1 MPRDVDYTRVLE
13 RIAESVRPLFGKG
26 KVADYIP
33 ALGSVSAS
41 KFGMALHTV
50 DGETA
55 AIGDADETFSAQSIT
70 KLFALQLAIVRSGEM
85 VWTKVGKEPSGDPF
99 NSLVLLE
106 NEGGFPRNPFINAGA
121 LAIVDLLLSTGRSP
135 DIMVRDYIRLL
146 SGNHDIAIDEDVARS
161 EWEHAHVNAALTHFM
176 KSHGV
181 IDHEVETVLRA
192 YCRMCAIAVSC
203 KDLTAATL
211 ALANRGF
218 SPLLGETIL
227 PARQA
232 RRINAVMLTCGT
244 YDSVGSFA
252 YRVGLP
258 AKSGV
263 GGGIVAVVPDRM
275 TLAVWSPAL
284 DRSGNSY
291 AGTAALEAFTSMTE
305 LSIF

>member
-1 MPRDVDYTRVLE
+1 MTRQPDYQRVLE
-13 RIAESVRPLFGKG
+13 QIEEAVQPLFGRG
-26 KVADYIP
+26 KVADSIP
-33 ALGSVSAS
+33 ALAAVPGRQ
-41 KFGMALHTV
+41 FGMAVRTI
-50 DGETA
+50 DGDTA
-55 AIGDADETFSAQSIT
+55 QVGASSINFSAQSIT
-70 KLFALQLAIVRSGEM
+70 KLFALQLAIVRGGDI

-106 NEGGFPRNPFINAGA
+106 HEGGFPRNPFINAGA
-121 LAIVDLLLSTGRSP
+121 LAIIDLLLAATPAP
-135 DIMVRDYIRLL
+135 DLMIRDYLRLL
-146 SGNHDIAIDEDVARS
+146 TGNPLVDIDEEVAQS
-161 EWEHAHVNAALTHFM
+161 EWDHAHVNAALTHFM

-181 IDHEVETVLRA
+181 IDHDVDAVLRA
-192 YCRMCAIAVSC
+192 YCRMCAITLNCA
-203 KDLTAATL
+203 DLAAATL

-218 SPLLGETIL
+218 SPLVGETIL

-263 GGGIVAVVPDRM
+263 GGGIVAIVPDKM
-275 TLAVWSPAL
+275 TLAVWSPEL

-291 AGTAALEAFTSMTE
+291 VGTAALAQFTDLTD

>member
-1 MPRDVDYTRVLE
+1 MQ
-13 RIAESVRPLFGKG
+13 PLFGRG

-33 ALGSVSAS
+33 ALAAVHGRQ
-41 KFGMALHTV
+41 FGMALRTV
-50 DGETA
+50 DGEVAQVGAST
-55 AIGDADETFSAQSIT
+55 INFSAQSIT
-70 KLFALQLAIVRSGEM
+70 KLFALQLAIVRGGDM

-106 NEGGFPRNPFINAGA
+106 HEGGFPRNPFINAGA
-121 LAIVDLLLSTGRSP
+121 LAIIDLLLSATPAP
-135 DIMVRDYIRLL
+135 DLMIRDYLRLL
-146 SGNHDIAIDEDVARS
+146 SGNPLIEIDEEVAQS
-161 EWEHAHVNAALTHFM
+161 EWDHAHVNAALTHYM

-181 IDHEVETVLRA
+181 IDHDVESVLRA
-192 YCRMCAIAVSC
+192 YCRMCAIAMSC
-203 KDLTAATL
+203 EDLVAATQ

-218 SPLLGETIL
+218 SPLVGETIL

-232 RRINAVMLTCGT
+232 KRINAVMLTCGT

-263 GGGIVAVVPDRM
+263 GGGIVAVVPDKM
-275 TLAVWSPAL
+275 TLAVWSPEL

-291 AGTAALEAFTSMTE
+291 VGTAALAQFTNLTD

>member
-1 MPRDVDYTRVLE
+1 MSAAINYQELLN
-13 RIAESVRPLFGKG
+13 RIEEAIQPLYGRG

-33 ALGSVSAS
+33 ALAEVAPRQ
-41 KFGMALHTV
+41 FGMALRTV
-50 DGETA
+50 DGEVASVGA
-55 AIGDADETFSAQSIT
+55 AAHAFSAQSIT
-70 KLFALQLAIVRSGEM
+70 KLFALQLAIVRGGDM

-106 NEGGFPRNPFINAGA
+106 HEGGFPRNPFINAGA
-121 LAIVDLLLSTGRSP
+121 LAMIDLLLSAGRSP
-135 DIMVRDYIRLL
+135 DQLILSYLRML
-146 SGNHDIAIDEDVARS
+146 SGNAEITIDEAVAQS
-161 EWEHAHVNAALTHFM
+161 EWEHANVNAALTHFM
-176 KSHGV
+176 KGHGV
-181 IDHEVETVLRA
+181 IDHDVDTVLKA
-192 YCRMCAIAVSC
+192 YCRMCAITMSC
-203 KDLTAATL
+203 EDLAAATQ

-218 SPLLGETIL
+218 SSVTGETVL

-263 GGGIVAVVPDRM
+263 GGGIVAVVPDKM
-275 TLAVWSPAL
+275 TLAVWSPEL

-291 AGTAALEAFTSMTE
+291 IGTAALEQFTTMSG
-305 LSIF
+305 LSVF